1 VPTIAEDAQI
11 QVRLGGRHSSM
22 RLLSVSEDPA
32 FIHEM
37 QNELGSY
44 GVHVVGCLG
53 PIHSSCPLMCGGHC
67 TLATEADL
75 VLVDSPTSGS
85 FVHYWQEIQVGPYA
99 ELLQRDHPE
108 TLVIVCGAP
117 LGRSGPS
124 GEVCHVSHREEA
136 LDAMRWL
143 ARTHPIRKTV
153 RRTRTKRRQR

>member
-1 VPTIAEDAQI
+1 MPTIAEKPEI
-11 QVRLGGRHSSM
+11 QVRPGERHSSM
-22 RLLSVSEDPA
+22 RLVCVSEDPA
-32 FIHEM
+32 FIHEV
-37 QNELGSY
+37 QHELRSY

-53 PIHSSCPLMCGGHC
+53 PIHSSCPLMCGDHC

-75 VLVDSPTSGS
+75 VLVDSPPSGS

-117 LGRSGPS
+117 LIRSGPS
-124 GEVCHVSHREEA
+124 GEVSHVSDREEA
-136 LDAMRWL
+136 LDLLRWL

-153 RRTRTKRRQR
+153 RRNRTKRRQR